1 MKGKICFDV
10 LFSLL
15 LAVLFLISGAC
26 GSIGLNGEEVPT
38 RGENE
43 EESGLGTREQALS
56 GSCPEPGEMMYL
68 WFSHFSLLDQDF
80 GGGET
85 FHLEF
90 ENQPPSYFLLSFNQT
105 GDILEPESQYINQ
118 IRYQGTATHPNNRD
132 CPIQTFDGVWELTA
146 ELSGTCQDGQVDLHI
161 EELWLEPQLKSS
173 CGQLDPVPGITSA
186 PELDL
191 RFDLSEAGPR
201 DGLIVGTRDSVF
213 YANYSYQLSPSDS
226 LEIVPLVP
234 DQ

>member
-1 MKGKICFDV
+1 MKGKRCFDV

-26 GSIGLNGEEVPT
+26 RSIRFNGDEVPT
-38 RGENE
+38 RGEKE
-43 EESGLGTREQALS
+43 EESGFGTREQALS
-56 GSCPEPGEMMYL
+56 GSCPDPGEMMYL
-68 WFSHFSLLDQDF
+68 WFSHFSVLDQDF

-90 ENQPPSYFLLSFNQT
+90 ENQPPSHFRLSFNQQ
-105 GDILEPESQYINQ
+105 GEIVEPEPQYINK
-118 IRYQGTATHPNNRD
+118 IGYYGKATHPNSSD
-132 CPIQTFDGVWELTA
+132 CPIQIFDGAWELTA

-173 CGQLDPVPGITSA
+173 CGHLDAVPGITSA

-191 RFDLSEAGPR
+191 RFDLNEAGPM

-213 YANYSYQLSPSDS
+213 YANYSYQLSPSDA
-226 LEIVPLVP
+226 LEIVPLIP